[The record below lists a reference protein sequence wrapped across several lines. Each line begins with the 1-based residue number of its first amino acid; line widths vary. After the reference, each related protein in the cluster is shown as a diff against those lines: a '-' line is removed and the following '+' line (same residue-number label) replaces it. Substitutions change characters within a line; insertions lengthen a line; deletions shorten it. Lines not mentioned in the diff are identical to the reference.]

1 MNSEY
6 DEWYSDNAPC
16 STESSRK
23 SSSACCRTLKS
34 GWSVAPWRSM
44 LMWIVFAFVVVAL
57 AFASGCGSR
66 AVFIPD
72 QSPVRVG
79 PGVKGRVWMLVD
91 GDWTLSSNSV
101 ELPEGMYIVPPRFV
115 EEGEP

>member
-1 MNSEY
+1 M
-6 DEWYSDNAPC
+6 PC
-16 STESSRK
+16 STRSSQASLSDFSHTSKGVWNGVLRL
-23 SSSACCRTLKS
+23 SMRTPILIAFA
-34 GWSVAPWRSM
+34 VA
-44 LMWIVFAFVVVAL
+44 AL
-57 AFASGCGSR
+57 AYASGCGSR

-72 QSPVRVG
+72 QSPVRLG

-91 GDWTLSSNSV
+91 GQWALSSNSV

>member
-1 MNSEY
+1 MQ
-6 DEWYSDNAPC
+6 
-16 STESSRK
+16 
-23 SSSACCRTLKS
+23 
-34 GWSVAPWRSM
+34 
-44 LMWIVFAFVVVAL
+44 MWIVIAFVVVAL

-72 QSPVRVG
+72 QSPVRLG

-91 GDWTLSSNSV
+91 GQWALSSNSV